1 MTLSF
6 IRGLVKDFVS
16 LCDEYSGYSSGKP
29 SSSGDSQRISCGHRS
44 HSMLEPKQPPVPPP
58 DPVPR
63 PIPMS
68 PQIHQERF
76 YDGRSLE
83 IVEERK
89 SKL

>member
-1 MTLSF
+1 MLSF

-16 LCDEYSGYSSGKP
+16 LCDEYSGYSSGKT
-29 SSSGDSQRISCGHRS
+29 SSSSESQRISYGHRS
-44 HSMLEPKQPPVPPP
+44 HSIPEPKQPTMPPP
-58 DPVPR
+58 APVPR

-68 PQIHQERF
+68 PRIYQERL